1 MAVNVIKNFK
11 RHSAFDYEWGIYM
24 GKTKGFVLT
33 LVMILVMSMTACA
46 SDEVETVDAGI
57 SDGQESGAEVSENEE
72 VTDNEAS
79 DTEVTSEGSDESSE
93 EMEISENSSENEANS
108 EATSEEA
115 SIEENS
121 EEVSEEASE
130 EPAFTVEAYD
140 AILIVKKAVNVRIG
154 PSTDY
159 EKIGG
164 LNKGDQIQVTG
175 IADTGWYQIQ
185 YNGTTAYVSANY
197 LMDEASYQAMIAE
210 EEAAALAAQQAAEQV
225 AQQQAQQQQ
234 QAQEQQQQQTQQQE
248 QQQQQQPQV
257 NTGDYR
263 AQVVALMNQERAAA
277 GVGGISQNAALDAV
291 AQVRAQEIVQS
302 FAHTRPNGTSCFT
315 ILDENGIAYM
325 AAGENIAAGYGTP
338 TDVMTGWMNSEGHRA
353 NILNGSFGQVG
364 IGYYTDPNT
373 PYGTYWVQIFTN

>member
-1 MAVNVIKNFK
+1 M
-11 RHSAFDYEWGIYM
+11 YM
-24 GKTKGFVLT
+24 GKTKGLILA
-33 LVMILVMSMTACA
+33 LVMVLVVGMTACVSGEA
-46 SDEVETVDAGI
+46 ETADAGMF
-57 SDGQESGAEVSENEE
+57 DGQETSTEVSEVDE
-72 VTDNEAS
+72 VADNEAS
-79 DTEVTSEGSDESSE
+79 DSETGSEGSEENTEDVATSEDSSD
-93 EMEISENSSENEANS
+93 NEANS
-108 EATSEEA
+108 ETTSEEA
-115 SIEENS
+115 SLEETSEEAS
-121 EEVSEEASE
+121 EEVSE

-140 AILIVKKAVNVRIG
+140 AVLVVKKAVNVRMG

-159 EKIGG
+159 DKIGG
-164 LNKGDQIQVTG
+164 LNKGDQVQVTG

-210 EEAAALAAQQAAEQV
+210 EEAAALAAQQAAEQA

-248 QQQQQQPQV
+248 QQQQQTQQPQV

-277 GVGGISQNAALDAV
+277 GVGGITQNASLDAV
-291 AQVRAQEIVQS
+291 AQIRAQEIVQS

-315 ILDENGIAYM
+315 VLDEGGIAYM
-325 AAGENIAAGYGTP
+325 TAGENIAAGYGTP
-338 TDVMTGWMNSEGHRA
+338 TDVMNGWMNSEGHRA

-373 PYGTYWVQIFTN
+373 AYGTYWVQIFTN

>member
-1 MAVNVIKNFK
+1 M
-11 RHSAFDYEWGIYM
+11 
-24 GKTKGFVLT
+24 
-33 LVMILVMSMTACA
+33 LVMILIMSMMACVSDEAAVTDAGTADGQEMSA
-46 SDEVETVDAGI
+46 EISESDEVAANDETSAQDEI
-57 SDGQESGAEVSENEE
+57 SSDEISEESSISETAENEE
-72 VTDNEAS
+72 DS
-79 DTEVTSEGSDESSE
+79 DV
-93 EMEISENSSENEANS
+93 
-108 EATSEEA
+108 TSEEA
-115 SIEENS
+115 SSEEAS
-121 EEVSEEASE
+121 VEEVSEEESE

-140 AILIVKKAVNVRIG
+140 AILVVKKAVNVRKG

-164 LNKGDQIQVTG
+164 LSRGDQVQVTG

-210 EEAAALAAQQAAEQV
+210 EEAAAQA
-225 AQQQAQQQQ
+225 AQQQAQQQQAQEQQQ
-234 QAQEQQQQQTQQQE
+234 QAQEQQQQQQQQQQPQQQQQQQQQPQQPE
-248 QQQQQQPQV
+248 QQPQQPEQQQPQV

-277 GVGGISQNAALDAV
+277 GVGGITQNASLDAV
-291 AQVRAQEIVQS
+291 AQIRAQEIVQS

-315 ILDENGIAYM
+315 VLDEGGIAYM
-325 AAGENIAAGYGTP
+325 TAGENIAAGYGTP
-338 TDVMTGWMNSEGHRA
+338 SEVMTGWMNSEGHRA

-373 PYGTYWVQIFTN
+373 AYGTYWVQIFTN

>member
-1 MAVNVIKNFK
+1 M
-11 RHSAFDYEWGIYM
+11 
-24 GKTKGFVLT
+24 
-33 LVMILVMSMTACA
+33 LVMILTMSMIACV
-46 SDEVETVDAGI
+46 SDEAAVTDAGTA
-57 SDGQESGAEVSENEE
+57 DGQEMSAEISESDEATENDETPAQDEISSDEISEESSISETAENEE
-72 VTDNEAS
+72 DS
-79 DTEVTSEGSDESSE
+79 DVTSEEVS
-93 EMEISENSSENEANS
+93 
-108 EATSEEA
+108 SEEA
-115 SIEENS
+115 SV
-121 EEVSEEASE
+121 EEVSEEESE

-140 AILIVKKAVNVRIG
+140 AILVVKKAVNVRKG

-164 LNKGDQIQVTG
+164 LSRGDQVQVTG

-210 EEAAALAAQQAAEQV
+210 EEAAAQAA
-225 AQQQAQQQQ
+225 QQ
-234 QAQEQQQQQTQQQE
+234 QAQEQQQQQQQPQQPE
-248 QQQQQQPQV
+248 QQPQQPEQQQPQV

-277 GVGGISQNAALDAV
+277 GVGGISQNASLDAV
-291 AQVRAQEIVQS
+291 AQIRAQEIVQS
-302 FAHTRPNGTSCFT
+302 FAHTRPDGSSCFT
-315 ILDENGIAYM
+315 VLDQNGIVYM
-325 AAGENIAAGYGTP
+325 TAGENIAAGYGTP
-338 TDVMTGWMNSEGHRA
+338 ADVMAGWMNSEGHRA